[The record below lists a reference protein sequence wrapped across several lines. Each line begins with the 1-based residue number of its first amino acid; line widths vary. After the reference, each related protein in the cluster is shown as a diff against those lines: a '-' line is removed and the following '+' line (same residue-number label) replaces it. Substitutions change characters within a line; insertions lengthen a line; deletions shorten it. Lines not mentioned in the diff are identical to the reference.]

1 MAQATETGAAN
12 RWRGRAG
19 IGLLCVLA
27 WAATTGVAPAAAQD
41 AAPDDALTIEG
52 AGEASPEPAAS
63 EATGAEATEPEAT
76 EADATGAEATEPE
89 ATEADADMALEAP
102 AEPAEPVVEP
112 PPVNLD
118 GPIRIVVLGDSL
130 ADGLWAGVYRALRRE
145 SDVTVDRHTRVASGL
160 SRPDFYDWDDEL
172 TDFLAAEDVDIA
184 IVSIG
189 LNDGQPI
196 FYDGRWDHD
205 FATPEWD
212 EIYSERVLQ
221 FMRQLADADVPTFWV
236 GLPTVRSAQFD
247 VRVRHMNAIYRAA
260 AAEAGVHFV
269 ETRPLT
275 ADDTGAYAAYLVD
288 TEGRQRLM
296 RANDGI
302 HFTSRGYEMLGHAL
316 VDAMAASLGVF
327 TDDDNDPA

>member
-1 MAQATETGAAN
+1 MAQATDTGAGG
-12 RWRGRAG
+12 RWVGRAG
-19 IGLLCVLA
+19 IGALLVVVGMA
-27 WAATTGVAPAAAQD
+27 SAGIAAAGAQDVAPDAQD
-41 AAPDDALTIEG
+41 VVSIDPATADTAAEPPPEPDRV
-52 AGEASPEPAAS
+52 EAEVEATPEPADAVAEPPPGPDGVEAEV
-63 EATGAEATEPEAT
+63 EATPEP
-76 EADATGAEATEPE
+76 ADAVA
-89 ATEADADMALEAP
+89 
-102 AEPAEPVVEP
+102 EP
-112 PPVNLD
+112 PPVSLD

-130 ADGLWAGVYRALRRE
+130 ADGVWAGVYRALRRE

-160 SRPDFYDWDDEL
+160 SRPDFYDWGGEL
-172 TDFLAAEDVDIA
+172 SEFLASEDVDIA

-189 LNDGQPI
+189 LNDGQPV
-196 FYDGRWDHD
+196 FHDGRWDHD

-212 EIYSERVLQ
+212 EIYSDRVLQ
-221 FMRQLADADVPTFWV
+221 FMHQLVDAGVPTFWV

-247 VRVRHMNAIYRAA
+247 TRVRHMNAIYRAA
-260 AAEAGVHFV
+260 AVEAGVHFV

-275 ADDTGAYAAYLVD
+275 ADETGAYAAYLVD
-288 TEGRQRLM
+288 AEGRQRLM